1 MPRKTLCLFTVLF
14 ILFTIASPT
23 YAQDQSVF
31 GPEDLTIKRWPIH
44 LSFHDF
50 TVDNPEDG
58 VIFINK
64 KTPKLKIKGG
74 FVLFNTSLISLRK
87 FFRGSDTDFE
97 KEISLRS
104 RNRLLVFLRG
114 QRGAS
119 ITLEVRKKIALQTP
133 EVTLSANPTTI
144 PLGESSTLT
153 WTTANADTV
162 SIDQGI
168 EDVALSG
175 SHVVSPI
182 ESTTYTITA
191 MGPGGTAAT
200 SAQVTVVTPPKDI
213 DYGLDGDEQQ
223 GGGGLVGMKIRILN
237 GNNVLHQPDIRFPSP
252 NHLGLAF
259 AGYYNSQSTSLGSLG
274 YGWTHTYEVSLDP
287 AFTMGGREF
296 LKIVDDTGRAV
307 YFVEETGG
315 LYRGIFKECTS
326 VKAEVARYVWYRL
339 DGSRYGFSDA
349 GKLIWIEDAIRNR
362 LRLAYDAQDRLEK
375 VSDTAS
381 GRVLTFH
388 YNADGLGAC
397 PRIGRSIFNPEYIV
411 DQYILGHNMEQ
422 SKFQNVYCRTGS

>member
-1 MPRKTLCLFTVLF
+1 MPRKTLCLFVFVF

-23 YAQDQSVF
+23 SAQDQSVF
-31 GPEDLTIKRWPIH
+31 GPKDLTIKRWPIH
-44 LSFHDF
+44 LSLHRF
-50 TVDNPEDG
+50 TVDDPGDG
-58 VIFINK
+58 VIIINN

-74 FVLFNTSLISLRK
+74 FVLFNRSMISLRK
-87 FFRGSDTDFE
+87 FSRGSDTDFE

-104 RNRLLVFLRG
+104 RNRLMVLLRG

-213 DYGLDGDEQQ
+213 DHGLDGDEQQ
-223 GGGGLVGMKIRILN
+223 GGGGLVG
-237 GNNVLHQPDIRFPSP
+237 
-252 NHLGLAF
+252 
-259 AGYYNSQSTSLGSLG
+259 
-274 YGWTHTYEVSLDP
+274 
-287 AFTMGGREF
+287 
-296 LKIVDDTGRAV
+296 
-307 YFVEETGG
+307 
-315 LYRGIFKECTS
+315 
-326 VKAEVARYVWYRL
+326 
-339 DGSRYGFSDA
+339 
-349 GKLIWIEDAIRNR
+349 
-362 LRLAYDAQDRLEK
+362 
-375 VSDTAS
+375 
-381 GRVLTFH
+381 
-388 YNADGLGAC
+388 
-397 PRIGRSIFNPEYIV
+397 
-411 DQYILGHNMEQ
+411 
-422 SKFQNVYCRTGS
+422 